1 VAVGSELRETLGSWV
16 VESLAEVSWVAGL
29 LWAQAVVAD
38 TVVVV
43 VAEAVG
49 VFPLD
54 RLAD

>member
-16 VESLAEVSWVAGL
+16 VGSLAEVSWVAGL

-43 VAEAVG
+43 VAEEVS
-49 VFPLD
+49 VF
-54 RLAD
+54 RLGRWAD

>member
-1 VAVGSELRETLGSWV
+1 MAVGSELRETLGSWV

-43 VAEAVG
+43 VAEEVS
-49 VFPLD
+49 VF
-54 RLAD
+54 RLGRWAD